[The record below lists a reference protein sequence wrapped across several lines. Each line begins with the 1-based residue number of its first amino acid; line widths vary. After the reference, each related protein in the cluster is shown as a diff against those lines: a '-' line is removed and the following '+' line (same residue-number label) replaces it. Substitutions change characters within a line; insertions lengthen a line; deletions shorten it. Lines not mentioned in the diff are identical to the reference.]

1 MRPIWMKLK
10 GLNSFLE
17 TQEVDFEQLTSQGL
31 FGIFGPTG
39 SGKSS
44 ILDGISLALYGTT
57 ARNSTN
63 FINVNT
69 DKASVEYLFSVKT
82 KRERRYLVSRSFK
95 RSKEG
100 SIRSDGAKLVEL
112 EATGQKILAD
122 RVGTVNE
129 ACREILGLSRED
141 FFRTVVLPQGKFSEF
156 LKLEGMERNKML
168 ERLFHLEQYGEHLV
182 ALVKNRVQQWD
193 GQKLEKEGALSR
205 YAQVSEE
212 QIAELRK
219 QEQEIQEALKKNEEK
234 QKTVQAQLEEAK
246 AVAEYQKEYEKL
258 LQEAQVLADRKE
270 EMELLGQNIRQAE
283 IANGLVPWLLEARE
297 TRAQAVQQ
305 EQEKER
311 FYSKW
316 KERQEQLEQAE
327 LQKKETEER
336 SQKEQPKLQ
345 LHIELLNQAMAL
357 EEERR
362 EEEKNGLIQEQKR
375 VENQEKLQDANKKM
389 EGLLADIEHK
399 RQQREALLTQLQ
411 EIAVPAEM
419 IQAAAEGDRVT
430 RELEQA
436 EKQKQN
442 LQKKAKRAEKDW
454 ETGNQKQQE
463 ISRKKQEK
471 QQMFRQAE
479 QKIAALKERLETWK
493 NMEKEKEALFKLQES
508 CEKEQELIKKIQNQ
522 VKTLEETNMS
532 YETACEERD
541 AAAAKKTECDRFYL
555 EHMAGVL
562 AAGLQEGQPCPV
574 CGSIHHSKEISAGK
588 QEDMEALMEEK
599 QKAEQEFQQS
609 LTRVSS
615 LETSLG
621 HLRETLDSL
630 KEQQKGFIE
639 ENPGRKYEEAM
650 AAYEAREKER
660 KAAESLLEEKTSVF
674 EENQKEFYE
683 LQNQEAGLLAKIQSL
698 SEQIQETKAELE
710 RISKET
716 VEPEKRLAELKQK
729 FQTEDFCAFYQNIQ
743 EKLKFQEEIQN
754 RKNQLETQ
762 IDARVKNSEKGKKI
776 IEELRTEVTKSELF
790 IDQSKKRILELKQQ
804 IQEKAGTTEF
814 IQEKKE
820 ELEQRLAALERAKK
834 QAVSQWEALQKDE
847 TALRENYTEQKT
859 RSQAAREQAEKKEK
873 SLELKMKET
882 GVEKRCWIEEHQ
894 HDESVLQAAKD
905 ERKAYEEAVIKSKT
919 QVEQAA
925 ARLGGR
931 CVQTEQIG
939 VLGQKNEHLLQEM
952 KEGQKAFGAVK
963 KEREQMEKSWE
974 EKKKL
979 LQELEMVYHKLDIL
993 TELEGLFRGKR
1004 FVEYVSRYYLEY
1016 VSREAD
1022 QQLRQMTGSSYGLET
1037 DGNGMFL
1044 IRDYKNGGALRP
1056 ASTLSGGETFMASL
1070 ALALALSSQ
1079 IQMKGAAPLE
1089 LFFLDE
1095 GFGTLDETCLEVVME
1110 SLENIRTK
1118 RRSVGVITHVEEIKN
1133 RIPVRLLVEPARMGE
1148 GGSKIRIEEA

>member
-522 VKTLEETNMS
+522 VKTLEETNLS

-555 EHMAGVL
+555 EHMAGML

-660 KAAESLLEEKTSVF
+660 KAAEGLLEEKTSVF

-698 SEQIQETKAELE
+698 SEQIQETKAEFE

-820 ELEQRLAALERAKK
+820 ELEQRLAALETAKK
-834 QAVSQWEALQKDE
+834 QAVSQWETLQKDE
-847 TALRENYTEQKT
+847 TALRESYTEQKT

-873 SLELKMKET
+873 YLEEKMKET
-882 GVEKRCWIEEHQ
+882 GVEERCWIEEHQ
-894 HDESVLQAAKD
+894 QDESVLQAAKD
-905 ERKAYEEAVIKSKT
+905 ERKTYEEAVIKSKT

-979 LQELEMVYHKLDIL
+979 LQELEMVYHKLDLL

>member
-122 RVGTVNE
+122 RVGTVSE

-345 LHIELLNQAMAL
+345 LQIELLNQAMAL

-389 EGLLADIEHK
+389 EGLLADIEYK

-442 LQKKAKRAEKDW
+442 LQKKVKRAEKDW

-463 ISRKKQEK
+463 ISQKKQEK
-471 QQMFRQAE
+471 QQMFRQIE
-479 QKIAALKERLETWK
+479 QEIAALKERLETWK

-508 CEKEQELIKKIQNQ
+508 CEKEQELLKKVQEQ
-522 VKTLEETNMS
+522 EKFLEETNMS
-532 YETACEERD
+532 YETACEKRD

-683 LQNQEAGLLAKIQSL
+683 LQNQEAGLRAKIQSL

-716 VEPEKRLAELKQK
+716 VEPENRLAELKQK

-820 ELEQRLAALERAKK
+820 ELEQRLAALETAKK

-873 SLELKMKET
+873 ALELKMKET
-882 GVEKRCWIEEHQ
+882 GVEERCWIEEYQ
-894 HDESVLQAAKD
+894 QDESVLQAAKD

-939 VLGQKNEHLLQEM
+939 VLGQENEHLLQEM

-979 LQELEMVYHKLDIL
+979 LQELEMVYHKLDLL

-1118 RRSVGVITHVEEIKN
+1118 RRRVGVITHVEEIKN

>member
-258 LQEAQVLADRKE
+258 LQAAQVLADRKE

-345 LHIELLNQAMAL
+345 LQIELLNQAMAL

-479 QKIAALKERLETWK
+479 QEIAALKERLETWK

-522 VKTLEETNMS
+522 VKTLEETNLS

-555 EHMAGVL
+555 EHMAGML

-660 KAAESLLEEKTSVF
+660 KAAEGLLEEKTSVF

-698 SEQIQETKAELE
+698 SEQIQETKAEFE

-820 ELEQRLAALERAKK
+820 ELEQRLAALETAKK
-834 QAVSQWEALQKDE
+834 QAVSQWETLQKDE
-847 TALRENYTEQKT
+847 TALRESYTEQKT

-873 SLELKMKET
+873 YLEEKMKET
-882 GVEKRCWIEEHQ
+882 GVEERCWIEEHQ
-894 HDESVLQAAKD
+894 QDESVLQAAKD
-905 ERKAYEEAVIKSKT
+905 ERKTYEEAVIKSKT

-979 LQELEMVYHKLDIL
+979 LQELEMVYHKLDLL